1 MNFFQAQNKARHNTR
16 LLTLLFIGAIAS
28 LVLLT
33 NLLVLLLFVD
43 SGPGLSLTQQISRAP
58 QELWIYTSVGVVG
71 LIAVASGFK
80 YLALRGG
87 GKAVAESLGGV
98 LIHQN
103 TQDPQQ
109 RQLLNVVEEMAIAA
123 GVPVPPVYL
132 IRENSIN
139 AFAAGFGIHD
149 AVIGINQGTID
160 LLNRQEL
167 QGVVAHEFSHILN
180 GDMRINLRIIALLNG
195 ILILGIIGSALMR
208 GSMFSRSRDRGGLIA
223 VGIGL
228 LVIGYGGTFFGQLIK
243 AAVSR
248 QREYLADASAVQFT
262 RSSQGIANALKKI
275 AAHSTGSRL
284 ESPQAEENSHL
295 FFGAVKSFSSLMA
308 THPPLD
314 ARIRALDPAWTP
326 AAAAASTN
334 SGTGGISVGFSA
346 STTGHQNT
354 PRAEQAVVSG
364 FSQRCGSANISA
376 AQDLLAGADERLH
389 RASHDTFEARAL
401 VYALLLS
408 VDQET
413 RSHQLALIGQ
423 MAEPGVPELL
433 PSIYQRIQG
442 QDLRHRLLHLDQAMP
457 TLKQM
462 SKPQYQRCYDLIG
475 QLVVADGQVDLFEW
489 VVHRIITQ
497 ELYAHFVQ
505 PFRSSGRISRAAK
518 VNQQVCQTLSLL
530 AAAGSPGDAE
540 RQRAYQRGAKLW
552 GSTAAMLDVQHF
564 DYQQIN
570 QSLEKLRHMNA
581 DLKARLLDAC
591 AAVAAA
597 DASLTDNEFA
607 LIKGIATTLDCP
619 LPPLGG

>member
-1 MNFFQAQNKARHNTR
+1 VNFFQAQNKARHNTR
-16 LLTLLFIGAIAS
+16 LLTALFIGAVGS

-33 NLLVLLLFVD
+33 NLLVLMFFVD
-43 SGPGLSLTQQISRAP
+43 SQPGLSFGQQIADAP
-58 QELWIYTSVGVVG
+58 QELWIYTSLGVIG

-80 YLALRGG
+80 FLALRGG

-103 TQDPQQ
+103 TKDPQQ

-132 IRENSIN
+132 IREDSMN
-139 AFAAGFGIHD
+139 AFAAGFGIND

-195 ILILGIIGSALMR
+195 ILILGIIGGALMR

-223 VGIGL
+223 LGIGL

-275 AAHSTGSRL
+275 GAHSAGSEL
-284 ESPQAEENSHL
+284 KSPQADENSHL
-295 FFGAVKSFSSLMA
+295 FFGAVRSFSSLMA
-308 THPPLD
+308 THPPLE
-314 ARIRALDPAWTP
+314 ARIQALDPSWKPQQSTGQQDQGQRNMRADAGTQT
-326 AAAAASTN
+326 AAN
-334 SGTGGISVGFSA
+334 FTGQSE
-346 STTGHQNT
+346 N
-354 PRAEQAVVSG
+354 
-364 FSQRCGSANISA
+364 FSQRCGSANLVSA
-376 AQDLLAGADERLH
+376 QQLMASADQALSH
-389 RASHDTFEARAL
+389 ASHDTFEARAL
-401 VYALLLS
+401 VYAMLLS
-408 VDQET
+408 TNEEARV
-413 RSHQLALIGQ
+413 HQLGLIDQ
-423 MAEPGVPELL
+423 IAEPGVPILV
-433 PSIYQRIQG
+433 PDMYRRIQQ
-442 QDLRHRLLHLDQAMP
+442 QDQQHRLLLLDQAIP
-457 TLKQM
+457 ALKEI
-462 SKPQYQRCYDLIG
+462 SRPQYERCYDLIG
-475 QLVVADGQVDLFEW
+475 QLIVADGQVDLFEW

-505 PFRSSGRISRAAK
+505 PFRGSGRITRRGK
-518 VNQQVCQTLSLL
+518 VDKQICQTLSLL
-530 AAAGSPGDAE
+530 AAASSQSSSQ
-540 RQRAYQRGAKLW
+540 RQLAYQRGAKRW
-552 GSTAAMLDVQHF
+552 GTNSLMMDVQYF
-564 DYQQIN
+564 DHQVLN
-570 QSLEKLRHMNA
+570 KSLEKLRHLNA
-581 DLKARLLDAC
+581 DLKALLLDAC

-597 DASLTDNEFA
+597 DGMLHDSEFA

-619 LPPLGG
+619 MPPLDR